1 MGTPANV
8 LRSARHAVIKL
19 LGGVPR
25 PSSAAGTGP
34 ESATGPSDAATA
46 PGPGPGTAAAEVE
59 PVVGLVL
66 GGGGARSSFEI
77 GALSYLYEVEGI
89 TPSVITGTSAGSV
102 LAGILSQHGDL
113 AGQRRTV
120 AELRRIWLGMT
131 TSSDMFAELP
141 WFTALR
147 EDMPTWRRLAAIQ
160 VRAANRVSLVE
171 SLGTVLAGPR
181 RAVDRLTERARA
193 AAGENRAGVGRAS
206 GAEGGTAAGQSP
218 VPTGQRLPA
227 DADRAL
233 DGNPVPSPTP
243 TARDQVPP
251 EHDPSSA
258 GSSPL
263 ELLSALWDVG
273 RTGPD
278 VNVVLRGAAR
288 ERSAFVVG
296 PIIDQLLDPAVFDTA
311 LPATSGVELRLAT
324 VHLESGELR
333 YVDGAGRLR
342 DAADRLLDESP
353 VALDQAILA
362 SCAIPAGLPPVRLN
376 DGTYVDGGVRENVPV
391 DIAYSSLGVER
402 CYVVT
407 ANPVG
412 LPVADDFSGQALLEI
427 VMRAAAEIMPD
438 EIQANEVERARA
450 LGATVIDPELD
461 IHDIITI
468 EPGLIAIAMD
478 YGYLRAA
485 DVCADATEAEHART
499 RDLINLRR
507 LIWSV
512 EDDMFA
518 TLGPA
523 TAPGA
528 PTLNVGAAV
537 DPRSAEP
544 GRIEPALGELKRRLH
559 ELVAEFPPE
568 RLPPGALD
576 WWRTWEKHAT
586 PITATPDWLDTDPAS
601 SPTLES

>member
-1 MGTPANV
+1 MGTPAAL
-8 LRSARHAVIKL
+8 LRSARHGLIRL
-19 LGGVPR
+19 LGGVPASPTAGIGPDR
-25 PSSAAGTGP
+25 ASGPLSEAAN
-34 ESATGPSDAATA
+34 A
-46 PGPGPGTAAAEVE
+46 PRPGPGTAEAEVE
-59 PVVGLVL
+59 PLVGLVL

-77 GALSYLYEVEGI
+77 GALSYLYEVERI

-102 LAGILSQHGDL
+102 LAGILAQHGDL
-113 AGQRRTV
+113 AGQQRTV

-160 VRAANRVSLVE
+160 ERAANRVSLVE
-171 SLGTVLAGPR
+171 NLSTVLAGPR
-181 RAVDRLTERARA
+181 RAVDRLTERARMA
-193 AAGENRAGVGRAS
+193 AENRAGAGQV
-206 GAEGGTAAGQSP
+206 TAA
-218 VPTGQRLPA
+218 T
-227 DADRAL
+227 DRAGAGQVAAATDRPGVDRAA
-233 DGNPVPSPTP
+233 DGDAATTAVPGATEY
-243 TARDQVPP
+243 VPP
-251 EHDPSSA
+251 EHDPASA

-296 PIIDQLLDPAVFDTA
+296 PIIDQLLDPAVFDTG

-342 DAADRLLDESP
+342 DAADQLLDENP

-376 DGTYVDGGVRENVPV
+376 EGTYVDGGVRENVPV
-391 DIAYSSLGVER
+391 EIAYSHLGVER

-412 LPVADDFSGQALLEI
+412 LPPAEDFHGKPLLEI

-438 EIQANEVERARA
+438 EIQANEVEQARA

-499 RDLINLRR
+499 RDVINLRR

-518 TLGPA
+518 GPKPA

-528 PTLNVGAAV
+528 PTASLGTAV
-537 DPRSAEP
+537 DPGSGEP
-544 GRIEPALGELKRRLH
+544 AQLEPALAELKYGLRD
-559 ELVAEFPPE
+559 LVAQVPPE
-568 RLPPGALD
+568 RLPPGARD
-576 WWRTWEKHAT
+576 WWRTWERHTT